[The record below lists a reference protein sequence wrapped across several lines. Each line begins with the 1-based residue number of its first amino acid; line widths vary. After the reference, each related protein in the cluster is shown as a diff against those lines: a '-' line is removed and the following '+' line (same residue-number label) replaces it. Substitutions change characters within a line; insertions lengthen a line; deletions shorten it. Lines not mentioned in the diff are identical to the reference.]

1 MIETNIPIKFIR
13 FPTIPTELSVSFD
26 KEYGQLYAKIIKLR
40 PHQIPSEDIWQVIVF
55 DRDDWI
61 LRSADVPESEAL
73 KILDRLVSAQSLQ
86 DLEEIVKGWEY

>member
-13 FPTIPTELSVSFD
+13 TPIELSVSFD
-26 KEYGQLYAKIIKLR
+26 REDGQLYAKLVKPR
-40 PHQIPSEDIWQVIVF
+40 PHHMPSEDIWQVIVF

-61 LRSADVPESEAL
+61 LRSADMIEAEAL
-73 KILDRLVSAQSLQ
+73 KILDRLVAAQSLQ